1 MNKRMNSMKKMKM
14 SSLLILFILCLAT
27 SGFNEFP
34 ERPGSVLE
42 TRMTNQVAGTAPEI
56 CFGTARAFFFG
67 TPPDMLF
74 GTPLGVDSG
83 TPWNIF
89 LALTK
94 KTLEVP
100 EPWTAKQL
108 MAPADLAA
116 IITDPDVKKPVII
129 CVGPGALIK
138 GSLDMGPAKEKGN
151 LEKLKQQLNKL
162 PRDANVVI
170 YCGCC
175 PFEHC
180 PNIRPA
186 FVLLNEMKFSNAHLL
201 NLEHNIKTDWVDK
214 GYPQA

>member
-1 MNKRMNSMKKMKM
+1 MK
-14 SSLLILFILCLAT
+14 SRFTLFALLCLAT
-27 SGFNEFP
+27 SGFSKFP
-34 ERPGSVLE
+34 ETPGSVLE
-42 TRMTNQVAGTAPEI
+42 IRMKNQYSGTSCDI
-56 CFGTARAFFFG
+56 LTARG
-67 TPPDMLF
+67 NM
-74 GTPLGVDSG
+74 S
-83 TPWNIF
+83 N
-89 LALTK
+89 
-94 KTLEVP
+94 VP
-100 EPWTAKQL
+100 EPWTSQQL

-116 IITDPDVKKPVII
+116 IINDPNVKKPIII

-138 GSLDMGPAKEKGN
+138 GSLDMGPAKEKEN

-186 FVLLNEMKFSNAHLL
+186 FSLLNEMKFTNAHLL
-201 NLEHNIKTDWVDK
+201 NLEHNIKTDWVAK